1 MIVYSIRPNLQV
13 VSVSLD
19 LDGRHSPG
27 LSIVGGLEAGGSG
40 LVDSKGVSERR
51 VGGVQDDGSVEVFY
65 AN

>member
-1 MIVYSIRPNLQV
+1 MR
-13 VSVSLD
+13 LD
-19 LDGRHSPG
+19 LDGRNSPG

-65 AN
+65 SN